1 MAKQKIDR
9 SLLCLGPPH
18 SGKSVF
24 CYLLFKCLRELGNDA
39 CIMDADYYAPTLR
52 RYDFASLEENE
63 YLIMTPHS
71 TKPEHLTHDNFRRLA
86 HSIHD
91 FIENK
96 GVIII
101 DGVGKFSDSTKSLL
115 ELAHMSIILCPNK
128 YDVKTTSKECGY
140 IQEGVDLHP
149 FEFYEKESKMCMK
162 IKTHFRGQRIAFF
175 NEEKLEGELYDLKRN
190 QINKG
195 RILKIP
201 KKTLETI
208 KEIAKFVI
216 NKWIT

>member
-1 MAKQKIDR
+1 MVKKKEDR

-24 CYLLFKCLRELGNDA
+24 CYLLFKCLRELDNDT

-71 TKPEHLTHDNFRRLA
+71 TKPEHLTCDKFRRLA

-91 FIENK
+91 FIETK

-115 ELAHMSIILCPNK
+115 ELAHMLIILCPNR

-140 IQEGVDLHP
+140 IQEGVVLHP

-162 IKTHFRGQRIAFF
+162 IKTHFRDQRIAFF
-175 NEEKLEGELYDLKRN
+175 NEDKLVGEVYDLKRN
-190 QINKG
+190 QIKKG
-195 RILKIP
+195 KILNIP
-201 KKTLETI
+201 KETLATI
-208 KEIAKFVI
+208 KQIAEFII
-216 NKWIT
+216 NKWII